1 MLDDSVLDDSAYVP
15 DEFGEA
21 LADIRR
27 LIDAAVDRYRVM
39 SFRNQLIE
47 PLESGHGPLREAI
60 VGVIAAA
67 ERSVEVVIAAEAVRT
82 EQLCADLQS
91 LLLAMDKSVRVRVLC
106 NQAMLDQ
113 GLGEVQQ
120 GECYPLEIR
129 VARMP
134 FLEAV
139 IADGR
144 IAVVRTH
151 RGGQASLVRTKVVT
165 DALLALFGSAWR
177 TAEPLGSGI
186 DLGRSERSSFA
197 GQILRRLY
205 AGVTDE
211 VAARE
216 LRISVRT
223 YRRYVAEILDA
234 LGTKSRFQAGVLAAE
249 AGLLSERPPA
259 GRGPAGQELS
269 RWAPACGR
277 SQP

>member
-1 MLDDSVLDDSAYVP
+1 MDGP

-27 LIDAAVDRYRVM
+27 LIDTAVDRYRVM
-39 SFRNQLIE
+39 SLRNQLIE
-47 PLESGHGPLREAI
+47 PLEPGYGPLREAI
-60 VGVIAAA
+60 VGVIAEA
-67 ERSVEVVIAAEAVRT
+67 ERSVDVVIAAEAVRT

-91 LLLAMDKSVRVRVLC
+91 LLLAMDKHIQVRVLC

-113 GLGEVQQ
+113 GLGQVQQ
-120 GECYPLEIR
+120 GEGSLLEIR

-139 IADGR
+139 VADGR
-144 IAVVRTH
+144 VAVMRTQL
-151 RGGQASLVRTKVVT
+151 GGRASLVRAKVVT
-165 DALLALFGSAWR
+165 DTLLALFGSAWR

-186 DLGRSERSSFA
+186 DLGHWERSTFA
-197 GQILRRLY
+197 GRILKRLY

-234 LGTKSRFQAGVLAAE
+234 LGIKSRFQAGVLAAE
-249 AGLLSERPPA
+249 AGLLPSPRDPVRSPA
-259 GRGPAGQELS
+259 P
-269 RWAPACGR
+269 